1 MSEAIENTQVYYF
14 MADFD
19 ESTME
24 FVESDWH
31 HAYLSYF
38 NLIPTQ
44 ENSFSDIEITQ
55 TDIINIIK
63 KYGYHPP
70 KGTKY
75 YRPVPD
81 DAIQTSINAFERENS
96 VNKDTKYGIVDEK
109 VISSLIN
116 VMREGATKFKEHTG
130 REMTYLEIRS
140 LYG

>member
-1 MSEAIENTQVYYF
+1 MSGAIENIQVYDF
-14 MADFD
+14 MTDFD
-19 ESTME
+19 ENTME
-24 FVESDWH
+24 FIESDWH

-44 ENSFSDIEITQ
+44 ENTFSDIEIFQ

-70 KGTKY
+70 KGNKY
-75 YRPVPD
+75 YRPIPD
-81 DAIQTSINAFERENS
+81 TAIQQSLLKFERKSPDKNIP
-96 VNKDTKYGIVDEK
+96 DVDEK
-109 VISSLIN
+109 VTGELLN
-116 VMREGATKFKEHTG
+116 VMREGAKKFKEHTG

>member
-1 MSEAIENTQVYYF
+1 MSNPVDEVYIYDF

-44 ENSFSDIEITQ
+44 ENSFSDIEIFQ

-70 KGTKY
+70 KGNKY
-75 YRPVPD
+75 YRPIPD
-81 DAIQTSINAFERENS
+81 TAIQESLLKFERKSPDKNIP
-96 VNKDTKYGIVDEK
+96 DVDEK
-109 VISSLIN
+109 VTGELLN
-116 VMREGATKFKEHTG
+116 VMREGAKKFKEHTG